1 MNFHSKLRDAMRQY
15 CLIAGVSPPR
25 HLARFPARWNHLA
38 EKESRQVNMLEQIL
52 VGEVIQLRRD
62 LL

>member
-1 MNFHSKLRDAMRQY
+1 MSWPTSALPGKMD
-15 CLIAGVSPPR
+15 
-25 HLARFPARWNHLA
+25 LA

-52 VGEVIQLRRD
+52 VGEVLQLRRD

>member
-1 MNFHSKLRDAMRQY
+1 MD
-15 CLIAGVSPPR
+15 
-25 HLARFPARWNHLA
+25 LA

-52 VGEVIQLRRD
+52 VGESLPRTRSGVMQLRRD